1 MVLGGPDPPILDQA
15 DSVDP
20 VMDAPATLLLTFT
33 GKDRPGLTARL
44 FTALSA
50 LDVDVLDVEQVVIRG
65 RLLLGILVTAPPD
78 DGTLEGV
85 RDTASELALVL
96 DEKPTIGDARHR
108 ADGRSHVTVIGLPL
122 RPPSLG
128 ALTATV
134 AELGGNIDRIHRIA
148 RYPVTAVELE
158 ISGVQPDALRHALVI
173 AAAELDVDVAVQP
186 TGLHRR
192 AKRLVVMDVDST
204 LIQGEVVEMLAAHA
218 GFETEVA
225 AITESAMRGELD
237 FEASLRQ
244 RVALLEGLPVTALDE
259 VRADIALMP
268 GARTLIRT
276 LRRLGYTTAI
286 VSGGFSQITDALAA
300 DLGIDHARANELEV
314 VDGRLTGKV
323 LGQVVDREAK
333 ATFLREFADLEEVP
347 ISGTVAIG
355 DGANDLD
362 MIEAAGLG
370 IAFNAKPILRAAAD
384 TSLSV
389 PYMDAILYLLGVTRD
404 EVEAADAEA
413 GITTPSPPV
422 G

>member
-1 MVLGGPDPPILDQA
+1 
-15 DSVDP
+15 
-20 VMDAPATLLLTFT
+20 MDAPATLLLTFT

-44 FTALSA
+44 FEALSA

-65 RLLLGILVTAPPD
+65 RLLLGILVSAPPD
-78 DGTLEGV
+78 DGTLG
-85 RDTASELALVL
+85 ELATTAEDLGLVL
-96 DEKPTIGDARHR
+96 DEKHTQGDARHR
-108 ADGRSHVTVIGLPL
+108 AEGRSHVTIIGLPL
-122 RPPSLG
+122 RPTPL
-128 ALTATV
+128 ATLTATV
-134 AELGGNIDRIHRIA
+134 AGMGGNIDRIHRIA

-158 ISGVQPDALRHALVI
+158 ISGVQPDVLRHALVV
-173 AAAELDVDVAVQP
+173 AAADLDVDVAVQP

-204 LIQGEVVEMLAAHA
+204 LVQGEVVEMLAAHA
-218 GFETEVA
+218 GCEAEVA

-237 FEASLRQ
+237 FEGSLRQ
-244 RVALLEGLPVTALDE
+244 RVALLKGLPVTALDD
-259 VRADIALMP
+259 VREQIVLMR
-268 GARTLIRT
+268 GARTLMRT
-276 LRRLGYTTAI
+276 LHRLGYTTAI

-314 VDGRLTGKV
+314 VDGHLTGNIV
-323 LGQVVDREAK
+323 GGVVDRQAK
-333 ATFLREFADLEEVP
+333 AAFLREFAALEGVP

-389 PYMDAILYLLGVTRD
+389 PYLDAILYLLGVTRD

-413 GITTPSPPV
+413 GITTPAPPI